1 MARKKIDVSE
11 LMPVIR
17 EVIRVE
23 MARIRDEI
31 LEKQATMHSFIFP
44 AGANAGLS
52 VTTAEVCRRWGRS
65 RSTLCRLVRD
75 GKLIPVGKYRQS
87 FTFKLGDVTS
97 LFGPPVL

>member
-11 LMPVIR
+11 LIPLIR
-17 EVIRVE
+17 EVIRAE
-23 MARIRDEI
+23 MARIRDEVF
-31 LEKQATMHSFIFP
+31 ENQATMHSSILP
-44 AGANAGLS
+44 AGSGAGLS

-75 GKLIPVGKYRQS
+75 GKLTPVGKYRQS
-87 FTFKLGDVTS
+87 FTFRLGDVTC